1 MSKIHDLAKQEN
13 SQEIYGA
20 VGKGGVSNQSQQNY
34 SDTDALKKKM
44 RKSIFFTGWDMIP
57 NEFFNIITKR
67 KEKEIRMEK
76 HWKV

>member
-34 SDTDALKKKM
+34 SDTDALKKKWE
-44 RKSIFFTGWDMIP
+44 KVFFLQD
-57 NEFFNIITKR
+57 
-67 KEKEIRMEK
+67 EI
-76 HWKV
+76 WYQTNFLT